1 MPTTKKARTT
11 SKRNSPDA
19 IAILKKDHEKVR
31 GLLKKLESSA
41 LKGRAGSSDLVRQ
54 IDRELKVHT
63 QIEEE
68 IFYPAF
74 KAAVRS
80 KEDRELYFEALEEHH
95 VVDLVL
101 PEVKETEETAEEF
114 AAKAKVL
121 KDLVEHHAG
130 EEEKEMFPKAR
141 KVMDRSELQEL
152 GRRLKQRKQEL
163 SAE

>member
-1 MPTTKKARTT
+1 MPTKKKAG
-11 SKRNSPDA
+11 PDA
-19 IAILKKDHEKVR
+19 ISVLKKDHEKVR

-41 LKGRAGSSDLVRQ
+41 LKGRAGTSALVKQ
-54 IDRELKVHT
+54 IDQELKVHT

-74 KAAVRS
+74 KEAVRS

-101 PEVKETEETAEEF
+101 PEVKETDETAEEF

-141 KVMDRSELQEL
+141 KVMGRGELQEL

-163 SAE
+163 GAA

>member
-1 MPTTKKARTT
+1 MPAKKKAG
-11 SKRNSPDA
+11 PDA
-19 IAILKKDHEKVR
+19 ISVLKKDHEKVR

-41 LKGRAGSSDLVRQ
+41 LKGRAGTSDLVLQ
-54 IDRELKVHT
+54 IDKELKVHT

-74 KAAVRS
+74 KEAVRS

-130 EEEKEMFPKAR
+130 EEEREMFPKAR
-141 KVMDRSELQEL
+141 KVMERSELQEL
-152 GRRLKQRKQEL
+152 GRRLKARKREL
-163 SAE
+163 GAE

>member
-1 MPTTKKARTT
+1 MPATKKARTT
-11 SKRNSPDA
+11 SKRSAPDA
-19 IAILKKDHEKVR
+19 ISVLKKDHEKVR

-41 LKGRAGSSDLVRQ
+41 LKGRAGTSALVKQ

-74 KAAVRS
+74 KEAVRS
-80 KEDRELYFEALEEHH
+80 KEDRELYFEALQEHH

-101 PEVKETEETAEEF
+101 PEVKVTKETDEEF

-152 GRRLKQRKQEL
+152 GRRIKARKQEL
-163 SAE
+163 GAN